1 MMPAKRFW
9 TDVAIVDRGIRLDG
23 RALKTPARAEL
34 LLPSDALAAA
44 VAEEWRAVEGAIDPR
59 AMPLT
64 GLANAAIDRVAPDV
78 AAFVAGL
85 ARYAQADL
93 LCYRAAHPTE
103 LIAKQAEVWDPPL
116 DWARSRYDI
125 DFVVTAGI
133 VHVAQPA
140 ATVARLEAAVAAR
153 DAFHLAA
160 LSPLVTL
167 SGSLVLTLALAEG
180 AMTEQQAWDAAELDE
195 LWQAEHWGEDSLATT
210 MRDDKRR
217 DFRAAARFL
226 ALLD

>member
-1 MMPAKRFW
+1 MTSPKRFW
-9 TDVAIVDRGIRLDG
+9 TDVAVVDRAILLDG
-23 RALKTPARAEL
+23 RALKTPARVEL
-34 LLPSDALAAA
+34 RLPTDTLANA
-44 VAEEWRAVEGAIDPR
+44 VAEEWRAVDGAIDPR

-78 AAFVAGL
+78 AAFASGL

-93 LCYRAAHPTE
+93 LCYRAAHPIE
-103 LIAKQAEVWDPPL
+103 LIARQGDVWDPPL
-116 DWARSRYDI
+116 DWARQRYDI
-125 DFVVTAGI
+125 DFVVTGGI
-133 VHVAQPA
+133 VHVDQPA
-140 ATVARLEAAVAAR
+140 ETVARLEAAVAAR
-153 DAFHLAA
+153 DAFPLAA

-210 MRDDKRR
+210 MREDKRR